1 MPKEYDLLIRRGTI
15 VDGSGGA
22 PFVADLGVS
31 DGRIV
36 AIGALE
42 DTAKEVV
49 EAQGLLVT
57 PGFVDVHTHY
67 DGQAIWSKRLNPSS
81 SHGVTTAIIGNCG
94 VGFAPCRKKDHA
106 TLVRVMEGV
115 EDIPGVVMVEGLD
128 WSWETFPDFLD
139 ALDARP
145 HDIDIAAY
153 LPHNPLR
160 VYVMGE
166 RGARREAATDDD
178 LVRMRELTREA
189 IKAGAIGF
197 ATDRIKNHLTADK
210 QQIPTYA
217 AATDEIEQIVEGM
230 AEGGGGLI
238 QFVPDIP
245 VPGYKDVLAPL
256 IEISRRTGQPLT
268 YTLATGTDSRYRGAD
283 EALKMSEEA
292 SRNGP
297 RVTAQVFPRPIGLVF
312 GLELSANPF
321 VLCPSYQKIA
331 DRPLEER
338 VALMRDPEMRRR
350 LVAETPREGHPYTMM
365 ARNWAWMFPLTE
377 RPNYE
382 PAAADSIAA
391 RAKARGITPEEA
403 VYDLLLEDE
412 GRGKLLVA
420 LGNFPDYS
428 LDGVL
433 ELIKHPNAVIGLGDG
448 GAHYALICDSSFP
461 TFVLTHWVRD
471 RSGERMTLEVAVEA
485 LTRNPAQLVGL
496 FDRGLLRPG
505 YKADINVIDL
515 ASLRL
520 QAPRVTHD
528 LPAGGTR
535 LDQGADGYVA
545 TFVAGKC
552 IARNG
557 TPTGTF
563 PGRLVRG
570 RQAVPTESADAATA
584 A

>member
-1 MPKEYDLLIRRGTI
+1 MIKEYDLLIRRGTI

-22 PFVADLGVS
+22 PFVADLAVS

-36 AIGALE
+36 AIGTLE
-42 DTAKEVV
+42 GGAKEVV
-49 EAQGLLVT
+49 EAHGLVVT

-67 DGQAIWSKRLNPSS
+67 DGQAIWSKRLSPSS
-81 SHGVTTAIIGNCG
+81 SHGVTTAVIGNCG
-94 VGFAPCRKKDHA
+94 VGFAPCRKEDHA

-115 EDIPGVVMVEGLD
+115 EDIPGVVMTEGLD
-128 WSWETFPDFLD
+128 WSWETFPDYLN
-139 ALDARP
+139 ALEARP
-145 HDIDIAAY
+145 RDIDIAAY

-166 RGARREAATDDD
+166 RGARREVATGDD
-178 LVRMRELTREA
+178 LAHMRALAREA

-197 ATDRIKNHLTADK
+197 ATDRVKNHLTADK
-210 QQIPTYA
+210 QLVPSYA
-217 AATDEIEQIVEGM
+217 AATGEIEQIVEGM

-245 VPGYKDVLAPL
+245 IPGYQDVLAPL

-268 YTLATGTDSRYRGAD
+268 FSLATGNDSRYRGAD
-283 EALKMSEEA
+283 DALNMSEAA
-292 SRNGP
+292 SRTGP

-321 VLCPSYQKIA
+321 VLCPSYKQIA
-331 DRPLEER
+331 DRPLDER
-338 VALMRDPEMRRR
+338 VALMRDPELRRR
-350 LVAETPREGHPYTMM
+350 LIAEAPEEGHPYTMM

-382 PAAADSIAA
+382 PSAADSIAA
-391 RAKARGITPEEA
+391 RAKARGVTPEEE
-403 VYDLLLEDE
+403 VYDLLLQDE

-433 ELIKHPNAVIGLGDG
+433 DLIKHPNAVIGLGDG
-448 GAHYALICDSSFP
+448 GAHYALICDASYP
-461 TFVLTHWVRD
+461 TFVLAHWVRD
-471 RSGERMTLEVAVEA
+471 RNGERMTLEVAVKA
-485 LTRNPAQLVGL
+485 LTSNQAQLMGL
-496 FDRGLLRPG
+496 SDRGLLRPG

-515 ASLRL
+515 AALRL
-520 QAPRVTHD
+520 NAPYVVND
-528 LPAGGTR
+528 LPAGGKR

-545 TFVAGKC
+545 TFVSGKC

-557 TPTGTF
+557 TPTGNF

-570 RQAVPTESADAATA
+570 RQPAPAQSAATIR
-584 A
+584 

>member
-1 MPKEYDLLIRRGTI
+1 MTKEYDLLIRRGTI
-15 VDGSGGA
+15 VDGTGGA
-22 PFVADLGVS
+22 PFVADLAVS
-31 DGRIV
+31 DGCIV
-36 AIGALE
+36 AIGTLE
-42 DTAKEVV
+42 GGAKEVL
-49 EAQGLLVT
+49 EAEGLVVT

-94 VGFAPCRKKDHA
+94 VGFAPCRKEDHA

-115 EDIPGVVMVEGLD
+115 EDIPGVVMVKGLD

-145 HDIDIAAY
+145 RDIDIAAY

-178 LVRMRELTREA
+178 LARMRELASEA

-217 AATDEIEQIVEGM
+217 AATDEIEQIVKGM

-245 VPGYKDVLAPL
+245 IPGYQDVLAPM
-256 IEISRRTGQPLT
+256 IEISQRTGQPLT
-268 YTLATGTDSRYRGAD
+268 YTLATGLDARYRGAD
-283 EALKMSEEA
+283 EALKMSEAA
-292 SRNGP
+292 SRTGP
-297 RVTAQVFPRPIGLVF
+297 RVTAQLFPRPIGLVF
-312 GLELSANPF
+312 GLELSNNPF
-321 VLCPSYQKIA
+321 LLCPSYQKIA
-331 DRPLEER
+331 GRPLDER
-338 VALMRDPEMRRR
+338 VALMRDPDMRRR
-350 LVAETPREGHPYTMM
+350 LIAETPQADGLPYTML

-382 PAAADSIAA
+382 PAASDSIAA
-391 RAKARGITPEEA
+391 RAKAHGVTPEEE
-403 VYDLLLEDE
+403 VYDLLLEHE
-412 GRGKLLVA
+412 GRGKVLVA

-433 ELIKHPNAVIGLGDG
+433 ELLKHPNAIMGLGDG
-448 GAHYALICDSSFP
+448 GAHYALICDASYP
-461 TFVLTHWVRD
+461 TFVLQHWVRD
-471 RSGERMTLEVAVEA
+471 RSGERMALETAVKGMTSE
-485 LTRNPAQLVGL
+485 PAKLMGL
-496 FDRGLLRPG
+496 HDRGLLRPG

-515 ASLRL
+515 ANLRL
-520 QAPRVTHD
+520 QAPRATHD

-535 LDQGADGYVA
+535 LDQGADGYVS

-563 PGRLVRG
+563 PGHLVRG
-570 RQAVPTESADAATA
+570 RQPAPTQSAAT
-584 A
+584 

>member
-1 MPKEYDLLIRRGTI
+1 MTKEYDLLIRRGTI

-36 AIGALE
+36 AMGTLEGGAREVLE
-42 DTAKEVV
+42 AE
-49 EAQGLLVT
+49 GLVVT

-94 VGFAPCRKKDHA
+94 VGFAPCRKEDHA
-106 TLVRVMEGV
+106 TLVRMMEGV

-139 ALDARP
+139 ALDARAR
-145 HDIDIAAY
+145 DIDIAAY

-166 RGARREAATDDD
+166 RGSRREAATDDD
-178 LVRMRELTREA
+178 LARMRALACEA

-197 ATDRIKNHLTADK
+197 ATDQIKNHLTADK
-210 QQIPTYA
+210 QLVPSYA
-217 AATDEIEQIVEGM
+217 AATGEIEQIVTGM

-245 VPGYKDVLAPL
+245 VPGYHDVLAPM
-256 IEISRRTGQPLT
+256 IEISQRTGQPLT

-283 EALKMSEEA
+283 EALEMSAAA
-292 SRNGP
+292 SRTGP
-297 RVTAQVFPRPIGLVF
+297 RVTAQVFPRPIGLIF

-321 VLCPSYQKIA
+321 TLCPSYMKIA
-331 DRPLEER
+331 ERPLQER
-338 VALMRDPEMRRR
+338 VALMRDPDMRRR
-350 LVAETPREGHPYTMM
+350 LITEVPQDGHPYTLM
-365 ARNWAWMFPLTE
+365 ARNWAWMFPITE

-382 PAAADSIAA
+382 PAASDSIAA
-391 RAKARGITPEEA
+391 RAKAHGVTPEEE
-403 VYDLLLEDE
+403 VYDLLLQDD

-433 ELIKHPNAVIGLGDG
+433 ELIRHPNAVMGLGDG
-448 GAHYALICDSSFP
+448 GAHYALICDASFP
-461 TFVLTHWVRD
+461 TFVLAHWVRD
-471 RSGERMTLEVAVEA
+471 RIGERMALETAVKGM
-485 LTRNPAQLVGL
+485 TSDPAKVVGL
-496 FDRGLLRPG
+496 RDRGLLQPG

-515 ASLRL
+515 ARLRL
-520 QAPRVTHD
+520 QGPRVTHD

-570 RQAVPTESADAATA
+570 RQPAPVQSAVT
-584 A
+584 